1 MCLSDPRIPV
11 ETLRSENSKRRST
24 TSVAPLAVELA
35 TPGELPSL
43 AAATGTGLLLLALGS
58 LATAG
63 LALLAVV
70 LAIGAV
76 RLRLRRNQSDALE
89 VARDRHGE
97 VDRLA
102 DLAAFRVGVARPRVF
117 VCGDEEPNAY
127 TIGFW
132 GEHHV
137 LLTTALLDFLE
148 PHEVLFVL
156 GHEMGH
162 VRREHVSWLTLTA
175 PPSSAL
181 RVPVLSFL
189 LGLLFRDWQLRAELA
204 ADRAGL
210 LAARDLGV
218 AISALKKVTLRSV
231 GQQPAA
237 VADEGSES
245 RDPLDRLS
253 EYTGTHPSLRNRVA
267 KLSQFAT
274 QLRERGLL

>member
-1 MCLSDPRIPV
+1 
-11 ETLRSENSKRRST
+11 
-24 TSVAPLAVELA
+24 VELA
-35 TPGELPSL
+35 APGERPSL
-43 AAATGTGLLLLALGS
+43 VAAVGTSLVLLALGS

-63 LALLAVV
+63 LALLAVL

-76 RLRLRRNQSDALE
+76 RLRLRRNQSDAME
-89 VARDRHGE
+89 VEPNRHGE

-127 TIGFW
+127 TVGFW

-137 LLTTALLDFLE
+137 LLTTALLELLG

-162 VRREHVSWLTLTA
+162 VRREHVSWLTLAA
-175 PPSSAL
+175 PPSSAF
-181 RVPVLSFL
+181 RVPVLSSV
-189 LGLLFRDWQLRAELA
+189 LGLLFRDWQLRAEFA

-210 LAARDLGV
+210 LAARDLRV
-218 AISALKKVTLRSV
+218 AIAALRKVTLRSV
-231 GQQPAA
+231 GPQPTA
-237 VADEGSES
+237 VVDEGSEP
-245 RDPLDRLS
+245 RDPLDKLS

-267 KLSQFAT
+267 KLSQFAA
-274 QLRERGLL
+274 QLEEGGIL